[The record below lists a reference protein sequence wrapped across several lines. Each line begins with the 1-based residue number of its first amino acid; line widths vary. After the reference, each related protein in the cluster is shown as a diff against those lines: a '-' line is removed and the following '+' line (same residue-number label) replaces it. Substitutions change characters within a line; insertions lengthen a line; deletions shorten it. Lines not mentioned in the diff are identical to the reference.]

1 MHATLQSLST
11 HLRQL
16 ETDIILG
23 VLHTTAS
30 REEAGEIL
38 KSQRVI
44 LESHNE
50 RLVSSC
56 ARQLLASND
65 SRAGVILWLKPG
77 QSLAID
83 PKPIHLE
90 DTLSYFI
97 RNHHY
102 CSTGYHVF
110 DICTLDE
117 DTQYKRIMEFIRLS
131 GNPKVI
137 DAQKEFEQLELV
149 NSMAQ
154 RYCKGTL
161 EDTEV
166 INDGKCNGD
175 PVKKD
180 STLVKLMKE
189 IISTAKHVFADIK
202 AGAIATPDTNKF
214 NFDRL
219 ALSKSEVIFYYWR
232 LSVAGLFY
240 IMLQN
245 FRAELRGPHDD
256 SMDFLLMPAR
266 RPSSSNDGVQLDL
279 TGQRQARV
287 EEYTKKIS
295 SMMQRGADYVNPG
308 EEPVSRDGNVLSSAP
323 GPSETLPCQAT
334 KRKFAGDCASD
345 RALLKN
351 VNKEELKAIIKKH
364 RTTVPGGLSKLTK
377 DKMIAH
383 IITNTNYDK

>member
-1 MHATLQSLST
+1 M
-11 HLRQL
+11 RQL
-16 ETDIILG
+16 ESDIVLG
-23 VLHTTAS
+23 VLRTTTS
-30 REEAGEIL
+30 KEEAGEIL

-44 LESHNE
+44 LESYNE
-50 RLVSSC
+50 RLVSSV
-56 ARQLLASND
+56 ARQMLASND
-65 SRAGVILWLKPG
+65 SRTGVILWLKPG
-77 QSLAID
+77 ETLAID

-117 DTQYKRIMEFIRLS
+117 DTQYRRVMEFMRLT
-131 GNPKVI
+131 GDPKVI
-137 DAQKEFEQLELV
+137 DAHKEFEHLELV
-149 NSMAQ
+149 NLMAQ
-154 RYCKGTL
+154 RYCNGTL
-161 EDTEV
+161 EDTEI

-180 STLVKLMKE
+180 SALVKLMKE

-202 AGAIATPDTNKF
+202 AGVIATPDTNDF

-245 FRAELRGPHDD
+245 FRAELQGPHDE

-266 RPSSSNDGVQLDL
+266 RPSSLNDGVQLDL

-295 SMMQRGADYVNPG
+295 SMMQRGADYVKPG

-334 KRKFAGDCASD
+334 KRRFAGDCATD
-345 RALLKN
+345 RASLK
-351 VNKEELKAIIKKH
+351 KKKKGELKDIIKKQ
-364 RTTVPGGLSKLTK
+364 RTTVPGGLSKMSKEKL
-377 DKMIAH
+377 IAH
-383 IITNTNYDK
+383 LITSTIYDK